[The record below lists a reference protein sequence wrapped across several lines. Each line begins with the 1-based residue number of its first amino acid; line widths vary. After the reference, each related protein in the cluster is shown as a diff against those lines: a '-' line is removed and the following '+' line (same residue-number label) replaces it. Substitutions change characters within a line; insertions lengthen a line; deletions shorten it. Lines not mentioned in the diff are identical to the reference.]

1 MRCETP
7 GGEPDTQLV
16 VAEQQRAEGVLCVQA
31 ACCQAIARFPVLN
44 FSFVCQ
50 FKDLIFASGFCDFKF
65 LAFCGLDTSIFYL
78 IFHLVY

>member
-1 MRCETP
+1 M
-7 GGEPDTQLV
+7 
-16 VAEQQRAEGVLCVQA
+16 QA
-31 ACCQAIARFPVLN
+31 VCCHAIARFPVLN

-50 FKDLIFASGFCDFKF
+50 FKDLIFALGFCDFKF